1 MDNSARQK
9 DAGAHLGYLIGM
21 DKSRLPED
29 GGERFNR
36 LIFATSPY
44 LLQHAENPVDWYS
57 WGEEAFAKA
66 KAEDKPLFLSIGY
79 ATCHWCHVMAHES
92 FEDPEVAAVLN
103 RHFVAIK
110 VDREERPD
118 IDDQYMA
125 VSQMMTGSGGW
136 PLQVIM
142 TPERQPFFTVTYLPK
157 HGRQGMPGLIR
168 LLEQI
173 SELWHTRRESV
184 MKNCAAVLQELSSRS
199 VPSRGELGDTD
210 IFDRAYA
217 QLDRSY
223 DPVYG
228 GFGDAPKFPMP
239 NYFAFLLRHW
249 KRTGDGE
256 ALRKVEKSL
265 RIMRQGGICD
275 QVGFGFHRYTV
286 DRQWLVP
293 HFEKMLYDQA
303 LIALSYLEA
312 FQATGDRFHQRSAE
326 EIFTYLLREMTSPDG
341 GFYSGQDADTEGEE
355 GLYYLWT
362 PEEVAKILGEKTAR
376 IFCRLFD
383 VTERGNFE
391 GRNILHLPVSFEE
404 FAEREGLLP
413 GPLRVEME
421 RSRELLLTA
430 RGDRIRPLRDEKVLT
445 AWNGLAIAALAR
457 GGGVTGD
464 DRWLAAARK
473 GAAFVRARLVT
484 PDGRLMRSCHLG
496 RASVPAFL
504 EDYACYVWGLTELYE
519 ATLESGFL
527 SEALH
532 FTSEM
537 LRLFGSDD
545 RAGLFETGGD
555 AEQLPVRTRSAY
567 DGVIPS
573 GNSLAAMNLVRL
585 GRISGKPEML
595 RACADILGG
604 FMGGAA
610 RQPAGYL
617 QFLVVYGDFVG
628 PEVEITLTGPVNG
641 EEMRRMLQIIKLR
654 FIPNLILKHEE
665 GVAILARVCAAGAC
679 RPPVT
684 GADEL
689 ARLLDEVLM
698 EQSGTSGN
706 RTAED

>member
-1 MDNSARQK
+1 MMDNSARQK

-21 DKSRLPED
+21 DKSTLPED

-57 WGEEAFAKA
+57 WGEEAFARA

-79 ATCHWCHVMAHES
+79 ATCHWCHVMEHES
-92 FEDPEVAAVLN
+92 FEDREVAEVLN

-142 TPERQPFFTVTYLPK
+142 TPDRQPFFTVTYLPK
-157 HGRQGMPGLIR
+157 YGRQGMPGLIQ
-168 LLEQI
+168 LLEHI
-173 SELWHTRRESV
+173 SELWRSQRETV
-184 MKNCAAVLQELSSRS
+184 MKNCAAVLKSLSSLS

-217 QLDRSY
+217 LLDQIY

-239 NYFAFLLRHW
+239 HYFAFLLRHW
-249 KRTGDGE
+249 KRTGAGE
-256 ALRKVEKSL
+256 ALRKVEKTL
-265 RIMRQGGICD
+265 RMMRQGGICD
-275 QVGFGFHRYTV
+275 QVGFGFHRYAV
-286 DRQWLVP
+286 DRQWLAP

-312 FQATGDRFHQRSAE
+312 FQATGDSFHQGCAE

-362 PEEVAKILGEKTAR
+362 PEEVGTILGEKTTR

-383 VTERGNFE
+383 VTERGNFD
-391 GRNILHLPVSFEE
+391 GSNILHLPISPEE
-404 FAEREGLLP
+404 FAEREGILP
-413 GPLRVEME
+413 GLLRAEME

-430 RGDRIRPLRDEKVLT
+430 RGERIRPLRDEKVLT

-457 GGGVTGD
+457 GGAVTGD
-464 DRWLAAARK
+464 DRWLEAARK
-473 GAAFVRARLVT
+473 GAAFVRTRLVSL
-484 PDGRLMRSCHLG
+484 DGRLMRSYHLG
-496 RASVPAFL
+496 RASVPAFM

-519 ATLESGFL
+519 ATLEAGFL

-532 FTSEM
+532 FTAEM
-537 LRLFGSDD
+537 LRLFGSHD

-585 GRISGKPEML
+585 GRISGDPELL
-595 RACADILGG
+595 RAGENILRG
-604 FMGGAA
+604 FMGGVA

-617 QFLVVYGDFVG
+617 QFLAVYGVFIG
-628 PEVEITLTGPVNG
+628 PEVEIILAGPANG
-641 EEMRRMLQIIKLR
+641 EETRRMLQVIKRR
-654 FIPNLILKHEE
+654 FIPNLVLRHEE
-665 GVAILARVCAAGAC
+665 GGASLARVCAAGAC
-679 RPPVT
+679 RLPVSD
-684 GADEL
+684 AEEL
-689 ARLLDEVLM
+689 ARLLDEVLL
-698 EQSGTSGN
+698 
-706 RTAED
+706 